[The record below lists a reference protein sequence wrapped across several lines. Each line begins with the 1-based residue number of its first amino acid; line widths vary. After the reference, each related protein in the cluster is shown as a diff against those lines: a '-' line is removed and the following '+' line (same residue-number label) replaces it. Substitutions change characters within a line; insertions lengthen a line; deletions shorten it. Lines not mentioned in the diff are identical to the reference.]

1 MEVVGVDLPSGEL
14 WHSELIEIGVV
25 GKTISVPVSVIL
37 DLVYY
42 DEGDLVFLSGS
53 LIEGI
58 GNLLS
63 DLDVYVVKKNKLFVS
78 SAIEERH
85 DAVRV
90 FFSVDSSSGNSVA
103 TYDYIPQYALNVEVE
118 YWTFADV
125 ELLINGVN
133 EKSSVSAFF
142 GLSPKLDLPSFKASR
157 LVHNIVTATPLVGHE
172 CLASFVSSFHLPS
185 YCFMRFNSLAGSYE
199 DFKDLTGVYM
209 SGDFLRAYDL
219 AREFV
224 TVQMHAL
231 THLHFN
237 TNFRRK
243 WLLTYLQ
250 KLPFEYDSVIAR
262 YTELVYEP
270 TATGSLEHKFLELL
284 RFLGDVFSAFGST
297 LEDSPAFLDVRELLS
312 LSNDFNGTSEDAE
325 TQRIISFRRM
335 VIGDKLF
342 DVQMLLT
349 RDYWR

>member
-1 MEVVGVDLPSGEL
+1 MAVVGVDLPSAEI
-14 WHSELIEIGVV
+14 WHKELIEIGVV

-42 DEGDLVFLSGS
+42 DEGDLIFLSGS

-63 DLDVYVVKKNKLFVS
+63 DLDVYVVKKNKLIVS
-78 SAIEERH
+78 SAVEESH
-85 DAVRV
+85 DSVRV
-90 FFSVDSSSGNSVA
+90 FLSADSSSGKSVA

-125 ELLINGVN
+125 NLLIKGVN

-142 GLSPKLDLPSFKASR
+142 GMSPKLDLPSFKTSR
-157 LVHNIVTATPLVGHE
+157 LVHNIVTAIPLVGHE
-172 CLASFVSSFHLPS
+172 YLASFVSSFQLPS

-199 DFKDLTGVYM
+199 DFKDLAGVYM

-219 AREFV
+219 VREFV

-250 KLPFEYDSVIAR
+250 KLPSEYDAVIAR

-270 TATGSLEHKFLELL
+270 IAPGSLEYKFLELV
-284 RFLGDVFSAFGST
+284 RFLGDVFSAFGTT
-297 LEDSPAFLDVRELLS
+297 LENSPAFLDGRELLFIS
-312 LSNDFNGTSEDAE
+312 KDFNDMSEDAE

-335 VIGDKLF
+335 VVGDKLF
-342 DVQMLLT
+342 DAKMLLT